1 MIGAAPRRRAAVGGG
16 GMSGWDAHSSAP
28 CLPRLTPGLRSVQVH
43 TASSR
48 RNDVTIPQGDPRGQS
63 GCRRCAC
70 CMVRRRVERRFPD
83 GSQPQVRARRTG
95 LTRQEGLHAHGAV
108 PGHRRGRLSARFD
121 QGVDPQSRRHPQP
134 CDRHPGAVS
143 QHACRRHLDVAWCPF
158 VVAGFRRSENV
169 AGCAILLVA
178 MLVGWFGLVTA
189 WRLYHALLN
198 GRTDFNRRV
207 AWSGLACGSIVS
219 VFLILASNGTLVFR
233 IGFFGWPL
241 LAAFFYAAWLRCK
254 CPVGARAWRAA

>member
-1 MIGAAPRRRAAVGGG
+1 MERCPGTVGG
-16 GMSGWDAHSSAP
+16 D
-28 CLPRLTPGLRSVQVH
+28 CLR
-43 TASSR
+43 
-48 RNDVTIPQGDPRGQS
+48 
-63 GCRRCAC
+63 
-70 CMVRRRVERRFPD
+70 
-83 GSQPQVRARRTG
+83 G
-95 LTRQEGLHAHGAV
+95 LTKVLIRSPGVILNHATGILVLFPSTLVAGIWTLH
-108 PGHRRGRLSARFD
+108 
-121 QGVDPQSRRHPQP
+121 GV
-134 CDRHPGAVS
+134 
-143 QHACRRHLDVAWCPF
+143 PF

-219 VFLILASNGTLVFR
+219 VLLILASNGTLVFR
-233 IGFFGWPL
+233 IGFFSWPL